1 MIFFKFQRGV
11 DKGNPVCSEQSENAG
26 TGGRGTNGCS
36 QLTKRKQPG
45 GDGGSYIQELHQSGE
60 RIS

>member
-1 MIFFKFQRGV
+1 MILFIFQRGV

-45 GDGGSYIQELHQSGE
+45 GDGSGYVQEPHQSGE